1 MQTPSRR
8 LTLVAFLALA
18 ASATVPAIAETLASG
33 PTSTVVYA
41 SGDDL
46 VLKAADGKLL
56 NFTVPS
62 GYKFSANGKQV
73 SMGDLK
79 PGTKLTAPVS
89 TGNTVLVVTS
99 IAVVKGKVYN
109 TAPPDG
115 ISLMLPE
122 GVKDLAVPMG
132 TTFLVDGKP
141 LSVSQ
146 LKNDTMVQA
155 TIVTTDTSGES
166 ASNTPPLSGALLVA
180 HTGGAAED
188 LPAAGT
194 HLPLF
199 AALGIAS
206 LTLGFALLS
215 FRRPARQ

>member
-8 LTLVAFLALA
+8 LKLA
-18 ASATVPAIAETLASG
+18 ALVTLAALSAVPALSQTLTSG
-33 PTSTVVYA
+33 PSSTVVYA

-46 VLKAADGKLL
+46 VLKTADGKLL

-73 SMGDLK
+73 GIGELK

-89 TGNTVLVVTS
+89 AGTPLVVTS
-99 IAVVKGKVYN
+99 ISIVKGKVYN

-115 ISLMLPE
+115 ITLMLPE
-122 GVKDLAVPMG
+122 GAKDLLVPTG
-132 TTFLVDGKP
+132 TTFLVDGKQ

-180 HTGGAAED
+180 HTGGAADD

-215 FRRPARQ
+215 FRRPVRQ

>member
-1 MQTPSRR
+1 V
-8 LTLVAFLALA
+8 L
-18 ASATVPAIAETLASG
+18 PAIAETLTSG
-33 PTSTVVYA
+33 PTSTVVYV

-56 NFTVPS
+56 NFTIPS

-73 SMGDLK
+73 GMSDLK

-89 TGNTVLVVTS
+89 AGTPLVVTS
-99 IAVVKGKVYN
+99 VNVVKGKVYN
-109 TAPPDG
+109 TAPPDAVT
-115 ISLMLPE
+115 LMLPE
-122 GVKDLAVPMG
+122 GAKDLTVPVG
-132 TTFLVDGKP
+132 TIFLVDGKQ
-141 LSVSQ
+141 LTVSQ

-155 TIVTTDTSGES
+155 TIVTTDTSGGS
-166 ASNTPPLSGALLVA
+166 ATSAPPLSGTLLVA

>member
-1 MQTPSRR
+1 MPTQRR
-8 LTLVAFLALA
+8 SLKLAALLALT
-18 ASATVPAIAETLASG
+18 ASAVLPAIAETLTSG

-56 NFTVPS
+56 NFTIPS

-73 SMGDLK
+73 GIADLK

-89 TGNTVLVVTS
+89 AGTPLVVTS
-99 IAVVKGKVYN
+99 VNVVKGKVYN
-109 TAPPDG
+109 TAPPDAVT
-115 ISLMLPE
+115 LMLPE
-122 GVKDLAVPMG
+122 GAKDLTVPAG

-141 LSVSQ
+141 LTVSQ

-166 ASNTPPLSGALLVA
+166 ASSTPPLSGTLLVA
-180 HTGGAAED
+180 HTGAAED

-199 AALGIAS
+199 AALGIGF
-206 LTLGFALLS
+206 LTCGFALLTY
-215 FRRPARQ
+215 RKPARQI